1 MSRHGRRGRLAQPH
15 PVARPSRPASPPPER
30 PAAVTRDAVPG
41 HLDVPAGEPA
51 RLENV
56 AQATETPTRAV
67 AVAAVTDDRERD
79 HLRPPPATGGTT
91 ADGAAAAASQDLAA
105 REGVGARQPQVPGGW
120 SGDDMR
126 PTCTVAQ
133 LRRFI
138 KSRPWVPMHE
148 LRRRF
153 GINGV
158 EDDVT
163 PIRVRDEQLYIG
175 LPSPEARLMA
185 ELLGGG
191 DVGYE
196 LSLDPGAPVV
206 VGVYPMR
213 PVPRS

>member
-1 MSRHGRRGRLAQPH
+1 M
-15 PVARPSRPASPPPER
+15 
-30 PAAVTRDAVPG
+30 
-41 HLDVPAGEPA
+41 VPAHAEAGP
-51 RLENV
+51 RPNG
-56 AQATETPTRAV
+56 PSIV
-67 AVAAVTDDRERD
+67 AVADDRERE
-79 HLRPPPATGGTT
+79 HLRPPAPPAPRSNGGPATGPVVH
-91 ADGAAAAASQDLAA
+91 A
-105 REGVGARQPQVPGGW
+105 RPVDHEGM
-120 SGDDMR
+120 SGDGSR

-153 GINGV
+153 GIAGV

-163 PIRVRDEQLYIG
+163 PIRVGETRLYVG
-175 LPSPEARLMA
+175 LPLAEGRLVA
-185 ELLGGG
+185 ELLAGG

-196 LSLDPGAPVV
+196 LSLDPDVPVV